1 MEDLITHFKEYATGY
16 TIGAVCLAPLIY
28 VTRKYSI
35 PLILYLIEFTIYACS
50 IHVVTWCLVGLTR
63 WFKENSSMRALAPD
77 GRPLDAPD
85 WGTPLLEFW
94 DKEAYNPSWIWIAE
108 VVCMIIALALMW
120 RYRPMR
126 IQRKPQRATQE
137 FGKSTARS
145 GPSGRPP
152 QRGASGRPTPPRSRR
167 GRQGR

>member
-1 MEDLITHFKEYATGY
+1 MEDLIAHFKEFAAGY

-28 VTRKYSI
+28 VTRKYSV
-35 PLILYLIEFTIYACS
+35 PLILYIVELAIYACS
-50 IHVVTWCLVGLTR
+50 IHVVTWCLVVLTR
-63 WFKENSSMRALAPD
+63 WFREQSSMRALAPD

-85 WGTPLLEFW
+85 WSTPLLEFW
-94 DKEAYNPSWIWIAE
+94 KTEAYNPSWIWIVE
-108 VVCMIIALALMW
+108 LVCLGIALVLMW

-145 GPSGRPP
+145 APTGRPP
-152 QRGASGRPTPPRSRR
+152 LRSAGGRPGAPRGRR
-167 GRQGR
+167 GR